1 MRSTIMLA
9 VLATSSAV
17 LLAQSAPIKMGLWEK
32 KMVTT
37 DGTGAPTTMTA
48 KSCINSEAWQ
58 EMVGNLSKQHEGCTM
73 NNVKNAHGYTFSGSC
88 TFPHGGTMV
97 TNGTLTIQDA
107 EHIVAESHS
116 TTTNNGQKR
125 QMDSHSMSS
134 FLGADC
140 GTVKPGE
147 PEIEK

>member
-1 MRSTIMLA
+1 MRSMIILA

-17 LLAQSAPIKMGLWEK
+17 LLAQSTPIKMGLWEK

-37 DGTGAPTTMTA
+37 GGTGAPTTMTA
-48 KSCINSEAWQ
+48 KSCINPEAWQ
-58 EMVGNLSKQHEGCTM
+58 EGCTT
-73 NNVKNAHGYTFSGSC
+73 NTVKNAHGYTYSGSC
-88 TFPHGGTMV
+88 TFPYGGTMV
-97 TNGTLTIQDA
+97 MNGTLTIQDA

-140 GTVKPGE
+140 GTIKPGE

>member
-1 MRSTIMLA
+1 MRSMIILA

-17 LLAQSAPIKMGLWEK
+17 LLAQSTPIKMGLWEK

-37 DGTGAPTTMTA
+37 GGTGAPTTMTA
-48 KSCINSEAWQ
+48 KSCINPEAWQ
-58 EMVGNLSKQHEGCTM
+58 EMVDNLSKQHEGCTT
-73 NNVKNAHGYTFSGSC
+73 NTVKNAHGYTYSGSC

-97 TNGTLTIQDA
+97 MNGTLTIQDA

-140 GTVKPGE
+140 GTIKPGE

>member
-1 MRSTIMLA
+1 MRSTIILA
-9 VLATSSAV
+9 VLATSSGV

-37 DGTGAPTTMTA
+37 GGTGAPTTMTA
-48 KSCINSEAWQ
+48 KSCINPEAWQ
-58 EMVGNLSKQHEGCTM
+58 EMVGNLSKQHEGCTT
-73 NNVKNAHGYTFSGSC
+73 NTVKNAHGYTFSGSC
-88 TFPHGGTMV
+88 TIPHGGTMV
-97 TNGTLTIQDA
+97 MNGTLTIQDT
-107 EHIVAESHS
+107 EHIIAESHS

-125 QMDSHSMSS
+125 QMDSHSTSI

-140 GTVKPGE
+140 GNIKPGE